1 MPLATVTD
9 YRQSIVEAEAFVDMF
24 AGNPAMQKAAE
35 EMARNNLEIE
45 GVMNA
50 QARRYRMEQSLAA
63 MEALGSHLAG
73 IPGRK
78 NLVWIG
84 AGFSM
89 SSVTGAM
96 GMGVH
101 GSIETFES
109 KVRKTSQRLAQQGIV
124 LYIVDSQGISLP
136 SDQTAA
142 SHAPVPVRGR
152 GRFEPQMDSDAISND
167 PHPAME
173 LMSSIT
179 GGRYIYNTNDLTA
192 GFKQTAADVQGS
204 YTLGFYMPDDPDE
217 KWHRLKIRVKHS
229 GVSVRHREGYLA
241 SLGPAQ
247 PVDWTPDTLHA
258 AITNP
263 IGSTVIPLTAKCER
277 TAAGDLALTL
287 FAESSALQFRADGQ
301 NLKADVEVFILDR
314 APDGSGRTHRDSLT
328 AAVPAAKWDDA
339 RNRNVTYSHQWKPD
353 AAATSLRVLVHDLRG
368 GQYGT
373 LDIPL
378 SKIK

>member
-1 MPLATVTD
+1 
-9 YRQSIVEAEAFVDMF
+9 
-24 AGNPAMQKAAE
+24 
-35 EMARNNLEIE
+35 
-45 GVMNA
+45 
-50 QARRYRMEQSLAA
+50 

-124 LYIVDSQGISLP
+124 LYIVDSEGISLP

-204 YTLGFYMPDDPDE
+204 YTLGFYMPGDPDD
-217 KWHRLKIRVKHS
+217 KWHKLKIRVKHS

-247 PVDWTPDTLHA
+247 PSGLDSRHTLHA
-258 AITNP
+258 ATHQPDRLHSDSAYRQMRAHRCPAIWRSLRSSPNP
-263 IGSTVIPLTAKCER
+263 PLC
-277 TAAGDLALTL
+277 
-287 FAESSALQFRADGQ
+287 SSAPMARISRP
-301 NLKADVEVFILDR
+301 NVEIFILDR
-314 APDGSGRTHRDSLT
+314 AARWLRTHAPRFTHRRRSRRE
-328 AAVPAAKWDDA
+328 V
-339 RNRNVTYSHQWKPD
+339 
-353 AAATSLRVLVHDLRG
+353 G
-368 GQYGT
+368 
-373 LDIPL
+373 
-378 SKIK
+378 

>member
-142 SHAPVPVRGR
+142 SHAPR
-152 GRFEPQMDSDAISND
+152 
-167 PHPAME
+167 
-173 LMSSIT
+173 
-179 GGRYIYNTNDLTA
+179 A
-192 GFKQTAADVQGS
+192 GS
-204 YTLGFYMPDDPDE
+204 RPRTL
-217 KWHRLKIRVKHS
+217 
-229 GVSVRHREGYLA
+229 
-241 SLGPAQ
+241 
-247 PVDWTPDTLHA
+247 
-258 AITNP
+258 
-263 IGSTVIPLTAKCER
+263 R
-277 TAAGDLALTL
+277 TADG
-287 FAESSALQFRADGQ
+287 FRC
-301 NLKADVEVFILDR
+301 
-314 APDGSGRTHRDSLT
+314 
-328 AAVPAAKWDDA
+328 
-339 RNRNVTYSHQWKPD
+339 HQ
-353 AAATSLRVLVHDLRG
+353 
-368 GQYGT
+368 Q
-373 LDIPL
+373 
-378 SKIK
+378 